1 MNQDA
6 KRRFAEFLLDEIGLV
21 DDRYLAE
28 AEREYRPA
36 RTFLLFRRTAVVTL
50 TATLALGLFLSVAL
64 GTRLANKNADE
75 AFRDEDAAIQVDS
88 TLGNPSPSLTL
99 RLETLRNETA
109 SRRIRDTEIDF
120 FDGKTHIVW
129 KYGDEETYRVRTLTD
144 AQTDSIAKH
153 ADSQGTRI
161 EPSENTS
168 TIRIW
173 ILHGDGS
180 VTTPCLSA
188 GAGNT
193 GYGTLFTY
201 EPEQEPSQALSDLL
215 CDILA
220 SN

>member
-6 KRRFAEFLLDEIGLV
+6 KRRFAEFLLDEIGQI

-28 AEREYRPA
+28 AEREYRPT
-36 RTFLLFRRTAVVTL
+36 RTRPLFRRATVVAL
-50 TATLALGLFLSVAL
+50 TATLALGLSLSVAL
-64 GTRLANKNADE
+64 GTRLANKNAGE

-99 RLETLRNETA
+99 RLAALRNETA
-109 SRRIRDTEIDF
+109 SRRVHDTEIDF

-129 KYGDEETYRVRTLTD
+129 KYDDEETYRVRTLTD
-144 AQTDSIAKH
+144 EQADSIVKH
-153 ADSQGTRI
+153 ANSQGKRI
-161 EPSENTS
+161 EPSEGT
-168 TIRIW
+168 TAIRIW

-188 GAGNT
+188 ATGNT

-201 EPEQEPSQALSDLL
+201 EPEQDPSQALSDLL